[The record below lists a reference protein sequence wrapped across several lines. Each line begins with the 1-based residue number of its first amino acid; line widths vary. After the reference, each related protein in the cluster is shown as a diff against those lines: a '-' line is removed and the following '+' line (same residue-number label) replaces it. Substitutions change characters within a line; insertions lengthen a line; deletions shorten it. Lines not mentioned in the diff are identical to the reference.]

1 MNQDYLKALEDRIVN
16 LERDRSTPPTQPRP
30 QAPTPRLTQ
39 INVPSP
45 LGVYDVPSGSTSA
58 KTNAEP
64 NGTPARTGP
73 GGGGPAEAISGFSPP
88 PPANAIDGM
97 GLLLAPQRQTPRA
110 EPSGLGFG
118 LAESEVYGA
127 MSGISFHHMLL
138 ERLLPGYWCLAPRA
152 NTAPRPDV
160 GFLGIPPTPEIFYA
174 ERANLPTRAQA
185 QRLFDWF
192 GSYTWR
198 VYPFIDMKALR
209 NSYDLLLAADD
220 AALRAPENQP
230 IICLHFV
237 VFAIVDS
244 MSDDEYTPCNVGYVA
259 LRMLRKH
266 QDWPHSTTKVQA
278 LLSGAMLMQGID
290 HPGFSWDLLGY
301 AIRAGY
307 AVGLH
312 DAETGRRF
320 PAAERE
326 MRNRAW
332 WACYTFDRLV
342 TVSIARPSAIT
353 SSGGGIPL
361 PEIMEGEPA
370 ASIEFFRDSIR
381 LHQVLADVVSNPPVS
396 FRHASPEFVRSVV
409 SQTHSLEQGYAAWCD
424 GAHLND
430 VGHPDPRLATVLT
443 LRGLTM
449 RLLLHRR
456 VMLAAIHDYIPGGAR
471 HGAVHSETSL
481 QHLEARHRDLAFGIS
496 LGIIIETAIHT
507 INILDHGHADA
518 SLSAPWYQLFYAM
531 NAFTSLLATL
541 LLDLSQW
548 SWFIRVPGL
557 PIVQALHSSLRV
569 VRKISDRFQRPS
581 AKQAVVMIEHVLGT
595 LGIAE
600 PPQQQPADQPAS
612 SLEDL
617 PQLDIDELWQ
627 SLELQIP
634 DLY

>member
-1 MNQDYLKALEDRIVN
+1 MSQDYLKALEDRIVN
-16 LERDRSTPPTQPRP
+16 LERDRSTPSAQPRP
-30 QAPTPRLTQ
+30 QAPTPRSTQ
-39 INVPSP
+39 MNVPSP
-45 LGVYDVPSGSTSA
+45 LGAFDPPSGSTSSLHHA
-58 KTNAEP
+58 AA
-64 NGTPARTGP
+64 NGTPVRAGHGSGP
-73 GGGGPAEAISGFSPP
+73 VEAMRSFSSP

-97 GLLLAPQRQTPRA
+97 GLLLAPQRETPRA
-110 EPSGLGFG
+110 QPSGLGFG

-138 ERLLPGYWCLAPRA
+138 ERLLPGYWCLAPHA
-152 NTAPRPDV
+152 NAAPRPEA
-160 GFLGIPPTPEIFYA
+160 GFLGIPPTSEIFYA
-174 ERANLPTRAQA
+174 TRDNLPTHEQA
-185 QRLFDWF
+185 QRMFDWF
-192 GSYTWR
+192 EAYTWR

-244 MSDDEYTPCNVGYVA
+244 ISDDEYTACNVGYVA

-312 DAETGRRF
+312 DAESGRRF

-353 SSGGGIPL
+353 SDGCAIPL
-361 PEIMEGEPA
+361 PEIMDGEPP

-381 LHQVLADVVSNPPVS
+381 LHQALADVVSNPPVS
-396 FRHASPEFVRSVV
+396 FRHASPAFVRSVV
-409 SQTHSLEQGYAAWCD
+409 SQTHSLEQAYAAWCD

-430 VGHPDPRLATVLT
+430 DGHADPRLATVLT

-481 QHLEARHRDLAFGIS
+481 EHLEARHRDLAFGIS

-541 LLDLSQW
+541 LLDLGQW

-557 PIVQALHSSLRV
+557 PIVQALHNSMRV

-581 AKQAVVMIEHVLGT
+581 AKQAVVMIEHVLTT
-595 LGIAE
+595 LGIANP
-600 PPQQQPADQPAS
+600 PPQAQPDQPAP

-617 PQLDIDELWQ
+617 PQLDIDELWH